1 MAHQY
6 IIGQS
11 GVGKTSLVRELIERD
26 PNRGICVV
34 DTTGDLAKH
43 LPDHF
48 LFDPASTRWNP
59 FSERIQPEIAPTFFA
74 QTVKDAY
81 GYDDMATP
89 VMSMYLS
96 FLAAA
101 IIENRRN
108 LTNAPDF
115 LTDRAFRDTYRYS
128 NPLVQTFW
136 DNFEE
141 LNNKDKRNETAST
154 LNKLITVLLDP
165 RVHRLFSVNKSFSLM
180 DVSDQLLVVQLPLSR
195 YSQDSVSLIGSL
207 VLSYLYQLLAQQPK
221 PYSIYVENA
230 QLFAPAMLRRM
241 LNESSQVSL
250 TLSHQYIEQLDSTLF
265 AAIRG
270 NCARQYIFRV
280 SKADTEILSP
290 DFPAMSSK
298 AALDCLRNHSYRV
311 VPYDRYSP
319 DGITTRLKQP

>member
-1 MAHQY
+1 MAHRY

-11 GVGKTSLVRELIERD
+11 GVGKTSLVHELIERD

-48 LFDPASTRWNP
+48 LFDPETTRWNP

-115 LTDRAFRDTYRYS
+115 LSDRAFRDTYRYS

-141 LNNKDKRNETAST
+141 LNNKDKRHETAST

-165 RVHRLFSVNKSFSLM
+165 RVHRLFSANKSFSLL
-180 DVSDQLLVVQLPLSR
+180 DVSDQLLVVHLPLSR

-207 VLSYLYQLLAQQPK
+207 VLSYLFQLLTQTPK

-230 QLFAPAMLRRM
+230 QLFAPATLRRM
-241 LNESSQVSL
+241 LTEGHQISL
-250 TLSHQYIEQLDSTLF
+250 TLSHQYIAQLDRDLF

-270 NCARQYIFRV
+270 NCARQFFFRV
-280 SKADTEILSP
+280 SKADAEVLSL
-290 DFPAMSSK
+290 DFPPMSSK
-298 AALDCLRNHSYRV
+298 STLDCLRDHSYREI
-311 VPYDRYSP
+311 PYDRYEP
-319 DGITTRLKQP
+319 DRVTRRLELS

>member
-11 GVGKTSLVRELIERD
+11 GVGKTSLMYELIKRD
-26 PNRGICVV
+26 PNRGLCVL
-34 DTTGDLAKH
+34 DTTGQLTEH
-43 LPDHF
+43 LPEHF
-48 LFDPASTRWNP
+48 LFDPATTRWNP

-74 QTVKDAY
+74 QSVKDAY

-128 NPLVQTFW
+128 NPLVQSFW
-136 DNFEE
+136 DSFEE

-154 LNKLITVLLDP
+154 FNKLITVLLDP
-165 RVHRLFSVNKSFSLM
+165 RVHRLFSVNKSFSLL
-180 DVSDQLLVVQLPLSR
+180 DLTDQMLVVRLPLAQYGR
-195 YSQDSVSLIGSL
+195 DSVLLIGSL
-207 VLSYLYQLLAQQPK
+207 VLSYLFQILSQNPK
-221 PYSIYVENA
+221 PYSIYVEDA
-230 QLFAPAMLRRM
+230 QLFAPATLRRI
-241 LNESSQVSL
+241 LTENTPVSL
-250 TLSHQYIEQLDSTLF
+250 TVSHQYIDQLEADLF

-270 NCARQYIFRV
+270 NCSKQYIFRV
-280 SKADTEILSP
+280 SKPDAELLSN
-290 DFPAMSSK
+290 DFPPMSSK
-298 AALDCLRNHSYRV
+298 TTVDCLKNHAYRV
-311 VPYDRYSP
+311 IPYNRYAP
-319 DGITTRLKQP
+319 DGKTVPIS